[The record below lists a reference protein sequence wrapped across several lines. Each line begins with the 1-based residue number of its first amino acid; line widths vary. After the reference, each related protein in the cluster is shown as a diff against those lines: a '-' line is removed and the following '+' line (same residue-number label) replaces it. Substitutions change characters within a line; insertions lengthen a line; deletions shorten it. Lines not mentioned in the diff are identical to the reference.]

1 MDAGEWIGS
10 GGLAD
15 LQNRVGG
22 ALRGSGG
29 FDSHTLPPP
38 RRHRAFAAAIALAV
52 AVLLGLPVRL
62 AAQDSAAVV
71 KPDSAAAA
79 KPDSA
84 RAAIPDSGAVDSSRA
99 PSPAGAMIKSL
110 LIPGL
115 GQITLGRKL
124 TAAVFVA
131 FEGAALAMVLKS
143 QRELSDAR
151 EASGGVETPLVIEK
165 SRKRED
171 WLVLMGVNHVL
182 SGLEAYVSA
191 HLWDFPGELQIQAL
205 PGGVRAAASIPL
217 RLR

>member
-22 ALRGSGG
+22 ALCGSGG
-29 FDSHTLPPP
+29 FDSHTLPP
-38 RRHRAFAAAIALAV
+38 RRLRRMRTAVTAVAMAVALA
-52 AVLLGLPVRL
+52 LPARL
-62 AAQDSAAVV
+62 AAQDSAAVA
-71 KPDSAAAA
+71 KPDSAAVA
-79 KPDSA
+79 KVDNALGAPDS
-84 RAAIPDSGAVDSSRA
+84 SAVDSSRA

-110 LIPGL
+110 LVPGL

-131 FEGAALAMVLKS
+131 FEGAALTMVLKA

-191 HLWDFPGELQIQAL
+191 HLWDFPGDLQIQAL

>member
-1 MDAGEWIGS
+1 MNAGEWIGS

-15 LQNRVGG
+15 LQNRVGD

-29 FDSHTLPPP
+29 FDSHTLPP
-38 RRHRAFAAAIALAV
+38 RRVRAARLLAAPWLLAALAFV
-52 AVLLGLPVRL
+52 APPLS
-62 AAQDSAAVV
+62 AQDSAAVA
-71 KPDSAAAA
+71 KPDSAALVKA
-79 KPDSA
+79 DSA
-84 RAAIPDSGAVDSSRA
+84 AVPALDTVQVDSSRG

-115 GQITLGRKL
+115 GQISLGRKL

-143 QRELSDAR
+143 QRELNDAR
-151 EASGGVETPLVIEK
+151 AESGGEETPLVMEK

-191 HLWDFPGELQIQAL
+191 HLWDFPGDLQIQAV
-205 PGGVRAAASIPL
+205 PGGVRAAASVPV
-217 RLR
+217 RF